1 MCSRRTISK
10 EIPNLVINLISSMEW
25 IDLQSA
31 TECWLV
37 QITLVL
43 SSTLVERNVKVTLFR
58 KYGINHVST
67 NSMDTTIQSQKVV
80 KKDCRVFTVKVNNVS
95 LEEEYDKDLSWG
107 SGEDVEG
114 EVVTSLLKSLI
125 ERIVDIFHE
134 NVPSGWPST

>member
-1 MCSRRTISK
+1 
-10 EIPNLVINLISSMEW
+10 MEW

-31 TECWLV
+31 TKCRIV

-58 KYGINHVST
+58 KSVINQVST
-67 NSMDTTIQSQKVV
+67 NPMETTIQSRKVV
-80 KKDCRVFTVKVNNVS
+80 KKDCRVFTVKVNTVP
-95 LEEEYDKDLSWG
+95 LEEEYDNNLSWG
-107 SGEDVEG
+107 GGEDVEG
-114 EVVTSLLKSLI
+114 EVVTSFLKSLI